1 MWSAFTGARLIN
13 GLTFRSLTHA
23 IALHSAHCTVRCII
37 ITALHGAQILLQSA
51 DDVTHLMMNVGVSK
65 VT

>member
-13 GLTFRSLTHA
+13 GLTFRSLTH
-23 IALHSAHCTVRCII
+23 ALHSAHCTVRCII

-51 DDVTHLMMNVGVSK
+51 DDVTHLMINVGVSK